1 MNRTVDLSVKIDDQF
16 GHNVNLVNREFK
28 FYVYPSSNIIGY
40 TPSGIITV
48 NNGETFIY
56 EIEIDDDDL
65 AMIRIDT
72 NYLGRITAFADT
84 NNPYGNIANEN
95 RLNSQGV
102 SLEFIIDQVTGNS
115 RLIVTFS
122 EDATYYLSTM
132 DIFEMSTLIED
143 WIGNQTTV
151 IGNYQI
157 IYN

>member
-1 MNRTVDLSVKIDDQF
+1 
-16 GHNVNLVNREFK
+16 
-28 FYVYPSSNIIGY
+28 
-40 TPSGIITV
+40 
-48 NNGETFIY
+48 
-56 EIEIDDDDL
+56 
-65 AMIRIDT
+65 MIRIDT
-72 NYLGRITAFADT
+72 NYLGRITAFADKD
-84 NNPYGNIANEN
+84 NPYGNIANEN

-102 SLEFIIDQVTGNS
+102 SLEFIIDQETENS